1 MIEWKH
7 WLSKP
12 TQEPNEII
20 NENIQINKYK
30 TNRHLI
36 WGQSNVCISS
46 YERCCTNPF
55 MGYIKKINPLCKKF
69 FSKKTESFVDIHFI
83 TGLKKHTSKKRALLI
98 SRGDQNF
105 GKPTIIQKIFDTN
118 SIFHVK
124 WRTTGKVEFLLFK
137 SFLLTLTKFSFWQED
152 WTGRLWLSLSEV

>member
-12 TQEPNEII
+12 AQEPNDII

-36 WGQSNVCISS
+36 WGQSNVCMSS

-55 MGYIKKINPLCKKF
+55 MGYIKKKILCARNFLARKQNLLL
-69 FSKKTESFVDIHFI
+69 TFI
-83 TGLKKHTSKKRALLI
+83 LLLVLRNTPLKKELCWFLGETKILVNLQSFKKYLI
-98 SRGDQNF
+98 
-105 GKPTIIQKIFDTN
+105 
-118 SIFHVK
+118 
-124 WRTTGKVEFLLFK
+124 
-137 SFLLTLTKFSFWQED
+137 LTLFFMWNSALREKLNFCFSRVFC
-152 WTGRLWLSLSEV
+152 

>member
-1 MIEWKH
+1 MFAFPVTRDVV
-7 WLSKP
+7 P
-12 TQEPNEII
+12 TLLWAI
-20 NENIQINKYK
+20 
-30 TNRHLI
+30 L
-36 WGQSNVCISS
+36 
-46 YERCCTNPF
+46 
-55 MGYIKKINPLCKKF
+55 KKINPLCKKF

-124 WRTTGKVEFLLFK
+124 
-137 SFLLTLTKFSFWQED
+137 
-152 WTGRLWLSLSEV
+152 